1 MIGEI
6 KMMKP
11 KELKRMEE
19 LQREIKDIERK
30 INIYNKS
37 PFMMNEYELEKVLD
51 YKEEINVL
59 KKELSP
65 LEFNYKWMEQEVMYR
80 VNEETKLIKEL
91 DKREH
96 TRKEYERLKIERKNK
111 SRDET
116 ITLNDL
122 LG

>member
-1 MIGEI
+1 
-6 KMMKP
+6 MMKP